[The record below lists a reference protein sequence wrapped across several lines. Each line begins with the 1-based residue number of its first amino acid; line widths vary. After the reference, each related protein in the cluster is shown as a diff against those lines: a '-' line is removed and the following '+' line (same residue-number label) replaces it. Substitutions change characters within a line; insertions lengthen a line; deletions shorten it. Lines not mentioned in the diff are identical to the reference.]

1 MAKPT
6 WITLSKASGSNDDT
20 VTVTAAANP
29 SDSRSGT
36 LTITGGSLTKTVSI
50 EQAAPGK
57 LTLTLEYGGDGTGKA
72 SIGTSATA
80 GVMTTSVYPGTEVTL
95 TAGSPS
101 TGSKFAGWYIGGVQK
116 STSLTYKV
124 TVDANTEVEARFNLK
139 TYTITYAKGANIKT
153 ISKVSE
159 TVKHGANAVGCTATV
174 NNDTAQY
181 SYAFDGWYDGATKAS
196 TSATFAPT
204 NVTASKTYTA
214 KATSTVNQ
222 YTITVT
228 SEDTSMG
235 TVTGGGTYDYGESV
249 QIRATAKTDHR
260 FVQWSDGN
268 TTNPRTITVSG
279 NATYTAEFAKVN
291 RLEVSPTSLSFEAT
305 GGTKQIT
312 ITSNVSWTIS

>member
-1 MAKPT
+1 MAKPS
-6 WITLSKASGSNDDT
+6 WIALSKNSGTNDAEVD
-20 VTVTAAANP
+20 VTATANP

-36 LTITGGSLTKTVSI
+36 LTISGGSITKTVSI

-101 TGSKFAGWYIGGVQK
+101 AGSEFDGWYIGGVKK
-116 STSLTYKV
+116 SSALTYKV
-124 TVDANTEVEARFNLK
+124 TVNANTEVEARFNLK
-139 TYTITYAKGANIKT
+139 TYTITYEKGTNIKS
-153 ISKVSE
+153 ISRASE

-174 NNDTAQY
+174 NDKTTQY
-181 SYAFDGWYDGATKAS
+181 TYTFDGWYDGASKAS
-196 TSATFAPT
+196 SSATFAPT
-204 NVTASKTYTA
+204 NVTESKTYTA
-214 KATSTVNQ
+214 KATATVNQ
-222 YTITVT
+222 YTITVN
-228 SEDTSMG
+228 SDDTSMG
-235 TVTGGGTYDYGESV
+235 TATGGGTYDYGESV
-249 QIRATAKTDHR
+249 RITATPKTDYR

-268 TTNPRTITVSG
+268 TTNPRTITVTG
-279 NATYTAEFAKVN
+279 NATYTAEFVKVN
-291 RLEVSPTSLSFEAT
+291 RLEVSPTSLSFEAA